1 MSAVIP
7 TATATAVKAARRSA
21 TRGSTT
27 ISTDHDPMRIAIA
40 GKGGTGKTTIA
51 GTLAR
56 ALARTGREVLAI
68 DADTNPNL
76 ASVLGIPPA
85 SAEAIVSLPRNLM
98 KKETLA
104 DGTTRTVFSA
114 DPEELIGEFAI
125 RGPDGVQLMVMGR
138 VGHGGAG

>member
-1 MSAVIP
+1 
-7 TATATAVKAARRSA
+7 
-21 TRGSTT
+21 
-27 ISTDHDPMRIAIA
+27 MRIAIA

-51 GTLAR
+51 GTVAR

-76 ASVLGIPPA
+76 ASVLGIPRA

-98 KKETLA
+98 QRQTNA
-104 DGTTRTVFSA
+104 DGTTTTVFTA
-114 DPEELIGEFAI
+114 DPEALISEFAV
-125 RGPDGVQLMVMGR
+125 RGPDKVQLMVMGR

>member
-1 MSAVIP
+1 
-7 TATATAVKAARRSA
+7 
-21 TRGSTT
+21 
-27 ISTDHDPMRIAIA
+27 MRIAIA

-104 DGTTRTVFSA
+104 DGTTRTVFTA
-114 DPEELIGEFAI
+114 DPEQLIGEFAI

>member
-1 MSAVIP
+1 
-7 TATATAVKAARRSA
+7 
-21 TRGSTT
+21 
-27 ISTDHDPMRIAIA
+27 MRIAIA

-85 SAEAIVSLPRNLM
+85 TAEAIVSLPRNLM
-98 KKETLA
+98 QRQTNE
-104 DGTTRTVFSA
+104 DGTTTTKFSA
-114 DPEELIGEFAI
+114 DPEALIEEFSV
-125 RGPDGVQLMVMGR
+125 RGPDQVRLMVMGR